1 MNNSLFAR
9 LLGGLLATTLLLGCA
24 TAPGQRAQSPVSS
37 DDPLYQIAS
46 VPVTPVSDDDPM
58 YQTLVAEVAGQRG
71 ETALAYENYLK
82 VAQTTRDPR
91 AATRAL
97 HIAMFMGDQQKAL
110 AAAQLWEEL
119 DPQSL
124 DARQGVVE
132 LLVRGDQADA
142 ALPHLEELLS
152 LLSASL
158 STGGAANAQ
167 EQAFLQIA
175 AILGKERNRRAALTL
190 MGKLV
195 AGHANSPHA
204 QFAYSNLAAGTG
216 EYGVARQAVDKALAL
231 KPGWPNAVLLRARI
245 QQLQG
250 DLNGATAYL
259 AEALKATPKDQLLRM
274 TYARLLVDGL
284 HLEQARA
291 QIKEIAKQAGKNGEV
306 LLALGMLSMQ
316 MNQAQDAGRYLKR
329 AVKFDAQRVEAS
341 YYLGQLAETGK
352 QYAQAI
358 EWYQAVN
365 EGDVYLDAQL
375 RIGKLIAKQGDVDG
389 ARAYVRAIRLQAPDQ
404 QPILIQAEAE
414 LLSEQKRYGEAMRV
428 YDDALAVAPDHVNL
442 LYARAMLAE
451 KMDRL
456 DILEMDLRAILQRDA
471 NNAEALNALG
481 YTLADHNL
489 RLEEARALIERALEL
504 RPQDP
509 AILDSMGW
517 VLYRLGQHQGALR
530 YLQSAYALNRD
541 VEIAAHLGEVLWV
554 TGDQEQARKVW
565 REAVKI
571 KPEDAVL
578 RETLRRFNQP
588 M

>member
-1 MNNSLFAR
+1 MKSLPFLR
-9 LLGGLLATTLLLGCA
+9 LLSAALAVTLLLACA
-24 TAPGQRAQSPVSS
+24 TPKRPAAPPPQAPFS
-37 DDPLYQIAS
+37 
-46 VPVTPVSDDDPM
+46 DDPM
-58 YQTLVAEVAGQRG
+58 YQALVAELAGQRG
-71 ETALAYENYLK
+71 EASLAYENYLK

-91 AATRAL
+91 AAARAL
-97 HIAMFMGDQQKAL
+97 RIAVFMGDQQKAL
-110 AAAQLWEEL
+110 TAAQLWEDL

-158 STGGAANAQ
+158 SAGGAANAQ

-175 AILGKERNRRAALTL
+175 AILGKERNRRGALTL

-195 AGHANSPHA
+195 ANHKDSPHA
-204 QFAYSNLAAGTG
+204 QFAYSNLAAGAG
-216 EYGVARQAVDKALAL
+216 EYSVARQAVDKALAL

-245 QQLQG
+245 LQLQG
-250 DLNGATAYL
+250 DLNGAMAYL
-259 AEALKATPKDQLLRM
+259 AESLKAAPKDQLLRM

-291 QIKEIAKQAGKNGEV
+291 QLKEIARQAGKNGEV
-306 LLALGMLSMQ
+306 LLALGVLSMQ
-316 MNQAQDAGRYLKR
+316 MNQPQDAGRYLKQ

-365 EGDVYLDAQL
+365 EGDAYLDAQL
-375 RIGKLIAKQGDVDG
+375 RIARLIAKQGDVEG
-389 ARAYVRAIRLQAPDQ
+389 GRMYIRTIRLQTPEQ

-414 LLSEQKRYGEAMRV
+414 LLRDQKRYAEAMQV

-442 LYARAMLAE
+442 LYGRAMLAE

-456 DILEMDLRAILQRDA
+456 DITERDLRAILQRDA

-481 YTLADHNL
+481 YTLADRNL
-489 RLEEARALIERALEL
+489 RLEEARALIQRALEL

-509 AILDSMGW
+509 ATMDSMGW
-517 VLYRLGQHQGALR
+517 VLYRMGQHQEALR

-541 VEIAAHLGEVLWV
+541 AEIAAHLGEVLWV
-554 TGDQEQARKVW
+554 SGDREQARKVW
-565 REAVKI
+565 REALKI

-578 RETLRRFNQP
+578 RDTLQRFNISPADVPQAP
-588 M
+588 